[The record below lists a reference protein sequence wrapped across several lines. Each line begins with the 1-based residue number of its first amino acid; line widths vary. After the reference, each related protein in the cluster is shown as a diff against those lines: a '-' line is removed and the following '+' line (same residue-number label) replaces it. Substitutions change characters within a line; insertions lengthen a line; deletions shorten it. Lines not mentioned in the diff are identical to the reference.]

1 MTIKEIAREAGV
13 AMSTVSLVLNNKPGV
28 RKETRAR
35 VAAFLVANGYTIR
48 EAAPAETGRGEIRFL
63 RFIASNHISERNHEF
78 FTDLLNGAERRARE
92 QGFDFSYANVRPANL
107 PPRSARLKRGTTLAA
122 CLCSPVS

>member
-35 VAAFLVANGYTIR
+35 VAAFLVANG
-48 EAAPAETGRGEIRFL
+48 
-63 RFIASNHISERNHEF
+63 
-78 FTDLLNGAERRARE
+78 
-92 QGFDFSYANVRPANL
+92 
-107 PPRSARLKRGTTLAA
+107 
-122 CLCSPVS
+122 